1 SRPGGH
7 PLPPAGADSY
17 TLLQPVRAQV
27 RTPFPG
33 GNCNVNRVIRLGR
46 EADVP
51 VSSHCDRANVGAIHQ
66 VVCNYDVLADA
77 GEFVAA
83 VWDRHTIDFRR
94 IQEALHMIGQPE
106 DFWPLRSLV
115 HTYALEHRGSVMQ
128 RVRQD
133 VNRGLLPR
141 NHPAVH
147 PDQFAALETH
157 CSTPCDGDA
166 IRCGRRSTS
175 RGARTRSGP
184 RSLASELRSRI
195 RRFTSPMSDGGKVD
209 IAAQRPS
216 NVSAFAAAQYA
227 VDHLEMCP
235 AASLDDVGTGAV
247 AAERLPLVIDHDRR
261 FGLRILAARS
271 AVKVEALQDRMDF
284 GRQFQRAEYGF
295 RGAVRRRGFFY
306 LPVTIADE

>member
-128 RVRQD
+128 GVRQD

-147 PDQFAALETH
+147 PDQLASFETH
-157 CSTPCDGDA
+157 SSTPCD
-166 IRCGRRSTS
+166 
-175 RGARTRSGP
+175 RGHQVRVPVRGTRSGP
-184 RSLASELRSRI
+184 RSLASGLRLRI
-195 RRFTSPMSDGGKVD
+195 RGFRPGASDGRKVD
-209 IAAQRPS
+209 IAAQLPPD
-216 NVSAFAAAQYA
+216 VAALTTAQDA
-227 VDHLEMCP
+227 VDDFEVRATSRLG
-235 AASLDDVGTGAV
+235 DVGTGAV
-247 AAERLPLVIDHDRR
+247 AAKGLPVVIHYDRR
-261 FGLRILAARS
+261 LGLRILAARG
-271 AVKVEALQDRMDF
+271 AVEVEALEDRVDLGGHF
-284 GRQFQRAEYGF
+284 
-295 RGAVRRRGFFY
+295 
-306 LPVTIADE
+306 